1 MLKLTT
7 FEKRPSLYELATRS
21 SAIAILGAGGLRY
34 DGASRA
40 GAGTL
45 PPGPTA
51 GHARRA
57 NRASTRFTSVEQASE
72 EGVEEGVQAWALAM
86 LLALL
91 LLLRTIHFDTFLDQG
106 SSFLPINLFGAVC
119 SIDQEGKCIFLRLI
133 AHSGADGISSPMSL
147 SDQKDTFAVM
157 PNSHFFGMPK
167 RDFARRIGLFEKPN
181 GHFPRGSIA

>member
-1 MLKLTT
+1 MQVLLSFYVYPYPGTRRPPVATETT
-7 FEKRPSLYELATRS
+7 YPIFEKRPSLYELATRS

-72 EGVEEGVQAWALAM
+72 EGVEEGVKWALSQ
-86 LLALL
+86 LAA
-91 LLLRTIHFDTFLDQG
+91 
-106 SSFLPINLFGAVC
+106 P
-119 SIDQEGKCIFLRLI
+119 
-133 AHSGADGISSPMSL
+133 
-147 SDQKDTFAVM
+147 
-157 PNSHFFGMPK
+157 
-167 RDFARRIGLFEKPN
+167 
-181 GHFPRGSIA
+181 

>member
-1 MLKLTT
+1 MGVGVD

-57 NRASTRFTSVEQASE
+57 NRPFCM
-72 EGVEEGVQAWALAM
+72 GKWPFLA
-86 LLALL
+86 
-91 LLLRTIHFDTFLDQG
+91 
-106 SSFLPINLFGAVC
+106 P
-119 SIDQEGKCIFLRLI
+119 
-133 AHSGADGISSPMSL
+133 
-147 SDQKDTFAVM
+147 
-157 PNSHFFGMPK
+157 
-167 RDFARRIGLFEKPN
+167 
-181 GHFPRGSIA
+181 

>member
-1 MLKLTT
+1 MEKRVPQTCDFY

-72 EGVEEGVQAWALAM
+72 EGVEEGVKWALSQ
-86 LLALL
+86 LAA
-91 LLLRTIHFDTFLDQG
+91 
-106 SSFLPINLFGAVC
+106 P
-119 SIDQEGKCIFLRLI
+119 
-133 AHSGADGISSPMSL
+133 
-147 SDQKDTFAVM
+147 
-157 PNSHFFGMPK
+157 
-167 RDFARRIGLFEKPN
+167 
-181 GHFPRGSIA
+181 

>member
-1 MLKLTT
+1 MILMLKMAD

-72 EGVEEGVQAWALAM
+72 EGVEEGVKWALSQ
-86 LLALL
+86 LAAP
-91 LLLRTIHFDTFLDQG
+91 RPPP
-106 SSFLPINLFGAVC
+106 SLPFA
-119 SIDQEGKCIFLRLI
+119 SHAQE
-133 AHSGADGISSPMSL
+133 ADRASTRYTSVEA
-147 SDQKDTFAVM
+147 T
-157 PNSHFFGMPK
+157 
-167 RDFARRIGLFEKPN
+167 
-181 GHFPRGSIA
+181 

>member
-1 MLKLTT
+1 MQMRCTAPVRRALSNHIIFIAPGFIF
-7 FEKRPSLYELATRS
+7 FEKRPSLYEQATRS

-72 EGVEEGVQAWALAM
+72 EGVEEGVKWALSQ
-86 LLALL
+86 LAA
-91 LLLRTIHFDTFLDQG
+91 
-106 SSFLPINLFGAVC
+106 P
-119 SIDQEGKCIFLRLI
+119 
-133 AHSGADGISSPMSL
+133 
-147 SDQKDTFAVM
+147 
-157 PNSHFFGMPK
+157 
-167 RDFARRIGLFEKPN
+167 
-181 GHFPRGSIA
+181 